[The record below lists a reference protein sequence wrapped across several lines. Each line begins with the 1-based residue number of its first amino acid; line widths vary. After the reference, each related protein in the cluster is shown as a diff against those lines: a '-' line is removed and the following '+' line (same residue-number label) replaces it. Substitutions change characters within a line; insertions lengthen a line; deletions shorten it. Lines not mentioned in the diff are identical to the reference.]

1 MAVRISKYL
10 AIRQYYNDIITILYS
25 PNLTYFSEL
34 YSLNSSLFSERN
46 ALEQREN
53 LFNVNL

>member
-25 PNLTYFSEL
+25 PNLTYFSEQNVL
-34 YSLNSSLFSERN
+34 Q
-46 ALEQREN
+46 QRKIF
-53 LFNVNL
+53 LMIIYIK